1 MRALAEFAMRGRSYA
16 IGLSMVGA
24 IVPLMSWVSGAIV
37 SLVFLR
43 KGGLD
48 GSIVLLWTLLPVGLS
63 IYFMGDPSSTNVVIG
78 AAILAYVLR
87 VTLSW
92 ELTLATTL
100 VLSVIASLVF
110 QYTASDVLILF
121 VNLYIEIQK
130 QLSVEMTYESA
141 EGQFLGGF
149 AMLQAYMMFAFLILA
164 RWWQSQLYNPGEFKL
179 EFHQIRVTP
188 IFSSAILILIIACVL
203 FGESLSRWIPLLT
216 MPLAVSGLAMVHWL
230 LNYRSLSGAWVLV
243 FYLLLIF
250 FFQLI
255 YPILTVLALLD
266 GYLNIRQRLLN
277 NKV

>member
-1 MRALAEFAMRGRSYA
+1 
-16 IGLSMVGA
+16 
-24 IVPLMSWVSGAIV
+24 
-37 SLVFLR
+37 
-43 KGGLD
+43 
-48 GSIVLLWTLLPVGLS
+48 
-63 IYFMGDPSSTNVVIG
+63 MGDPSSTNAVLG

-130 QLSVEMTYESA
+130 QFSVEMTYESA

-188 IFSSAILILIIACVL
+188 IFGSAILILIIACVL
-203 FGESLSRWIPLLT
+203 FGESLSRWMPLLT
-216 MPLAVSGLAMVHWL
+216 MPLAVSGLAIVHWIV
-230 LNYRSLSGAWVLV
+230 NYRSLSGAWVLV

>member
-48 GSIVLLWTLLPVGLS
+48 GSIVLLWTLLPLGLS

-216 MPLAVSGLAMVHWL
+216 MPLAVSGLAMVHWI

>member
-48 GSIVLLWTLLPVGLS
+48 GSIVLLWTLLPLGLS
-63 IYFMGDPSSTNVVIG
+63 IYFMGDPSSANAVIG

-87 VTLSW
+87 VTVSW

-130 QLSVEMTYESA
+130 QFSVEMTYESA

-203 FGESLSRWIPLLT
+203 FGESLSRWMPLLT
-216 MPLAVSGLAMVHWL
+216 MPLAVSGLAIVHWIV
-230 LNYRSLSGAWVLV
+230 NYRSLSGAWVLV

-266 GYLNIRQRLLN
+266 GYLNIRQRLLI

>member
-48 GSIVLLWTLLPVGLS
+48 GSIVLLWTLLPLGLS

-203 FGESLSRWIPLLT
+203 FGESLSRWMPLLT
-216 MPLAVSGLAMVHWL
+216 MPLAVSGLAMVHWI

>member
-48 GSIVLLWTLLPVGLS
+48 GSIVLLWTLLPLGLS

-87 VTLSW
+87 VTVSW

-203 FGESLSRWIPLLT
+203 FGESLSRWMPLLT
-216 MPLAVSGLAMVHWL
+216 MPLAVSGLAMVHWI

>member
-48 GSIVLLWTLLPVGLS
+48 GSIVLLWTLLPLGLS

-230 LNYRSLSGAWVLV
+230 VNYRSLSGAWVSV